1 MVELVRDRLK
11 ILQVGNIGTE
21 LNEASK
27 NAYLN
32 LSSKEM
38 SSATDIGN
46 LILKTRTFNG
56 ATIPNAG
63 AIYDVTI
70 TDDSTTILIQPPVGQ
85 SWNISC
91 IKIENLD
98 PVNASQVIF
107 GLTDGTSVLSLYS
120 GAVNASTSKQWG
132 LVSDVTGSFP
142 AINLDVTNSMYVTI
156 AQAGMSTDT
165 QVTASYT
172 KDVI

>member
-11 ILQVGNIGTE
+11 TLQVGNVGTE
-21 LNEASK
+21 LNAASK

-32 LSSKEM
+32 LEAKEM
-38 SSATDIGN
+38 KSAIDIGN
-46 LILKTRTFNG
+46 LLLKTRTFNG

-63 AIYDVTI
+63 AIYEVLI
-70 TDDSTTILIQPPVGQ
+70 TDDSTTILIQPPIGE

-98 PVNASQVIF
+98 PINASAVLF
-107 GLTDGTSVLSLYS
+107 GLTDGTSTLTLYS
-120 GAVNASTSKQWG
+120 GAINASSSKVWG
-132 LVSDVTGSFP
+132 LVSDATGSFP
-142 AINLDVTNSMYVTI
+142 SINLDVTNSMYVTI
-156 AQAGMSTDT
+156 SQSGMSSDT
-165 QVTASYT
+165 QVTSSYT